1 MQMTYKRIAMLLTIA
16 CVALIAGIV
25 TTLRRPPVIIV
36 RPQGCGQSAAL
47 TRPWSVYPNPVYR
60 KRIYRA

>member
-1 MQMTYKRIAMLLTIA
+1 MTYKHAAILLAGA
-16 CVALIAGIV
+16 CVVLAGGFV
-25 TTLRRPPVIIV
+25 MALRRPPTIVV

-60 KRIYRA
+60 KRVYRA